1 MSIASLANY
10 RQSPRKVRV
19 VADLVRG
26 KSIDKAIELLDFAGK
41 RAAAPL
47 KKLILSAVANAEN
60 QGLVKADLTIGSIR
74 IDQGVVMKRM
84 MPRARGRGFPIKK
97 RTSHVKVE
105 LRSNKADKSASNK

>member
-1 MSIASLANY
+1 MVTASLSNY

-26 KSIDKAIELLDFAGK
+26 KSIDKAIEALEFAGK
-41 RAAAPL
+41 RAALPI
-47 KKLILSAVANAEN
+47 KKLILSAVANAES
-60 QGLVKADLTIGSIR
+60 QGLVKADLTVSSIR

-97 RTSHVKVE
+97 RTSHVKVV
-105 LRSNKADKSASNK
+105 LSSKNVVK